1 MAQITASILIK
12 QPCIKYKS
20 IFQHHDLEKVTLT
33 QRYADGATVK
43 KKCPVFTGK
52 KGIEGLLYVEEKF
65 RKIARQLNYD
75 DGEELFDNWND
86 CLDDSAEE
94 KWDTLVSGIT
104 NAQHTVAR
112 FNAEMKNYYRRY
124 VDNEARDTLVDYFR
138 NLKKPV
144 DATPQEYADR
154 KQTIIKYA
162 NILPGTVE
170 EIPASTA
177 KKMIFDGFP
186 ETWRQEYIRKQTYAT
201 AELDDIIQFMTAE
214 KSFADTA
221 QAKQKRKNQEM
232 HKKKE
237 ESYKKKKGDFYGKR
251 NFCTNH
257 DSDLYHNV
265 PFNADCPKHGSGHT
279 AGACTQNPYGP
290 RYVRRHTN
298 RGGNRNNRNGGRT
311 YGNRGRDYNNSP
323 AQNNQANQNN
333 YQWNRNNR
341 PNQQSNF
348 YQGSFYQN
356 NIPLPSNQNCGM
368 QSRPIP
374 PPGGPPNEV
383 HAFDLIGQHGGERFE
398 RSVNDS
404 ARWPGQNGQQS

>member
-1 MAQITASILIK
+1 M
-12 QPCIKYKS
+12 
-20 IFQHHDLEKVTLT
+20 
-33 QRYADGATVK
+33 
-43 KKCPVFTGK
+43 
-52 KGIEGLLYVEEKF
+52 
-65 RKIARQLNYD
+65 
-75 DGEELFDNWND
+75 FDNWND

-94 KWDTLVSGIT
+94 KWDTLVSGIA
-104 NAQHTVAR
+104 NAQRTVAR

-124 VDNEARDTLVDYFR
+124 VDNETRDTLVDYLR

-177 KKMIFDGFP
+177 KKIIFDGFP
-186 ETWRQEYIRKQTYAT
+186 ETWRQEYVRKQTYAT

-237 ESYKKKKGDFYGKR
+237 EPPFRKRKNDFYGKR
-251 NFCTNH
+251 NFRTNN
-257 DSDLYHNV
+257 DSDLYRNV

-290 RYVRRHTN
+290 RYNRRQN
-298 RGGNRNNRNGGRT
+298 SGFRNGNRNNRQGNRSYGG
-311 YGNRGRDYNNSP
+311 RGRDHHNHQS
-323 AQNNQANQNN
+323 QHNQNN
-333 YQWNRNNR
+333 YQWNCNDR
-341 PNQQSNF
+341 PNQQSNY
-348 YQGSFYQN
+348 YQGSFYQQNAPMQPPHN
-356 NIPLPSNQNCGM
+356 NSN
-368 QSRPIP
+368 QSRPIQ
-374 PPGGPPNEV
+374 PPGGPPPEV
-383 HAFDLIGQHGGERFE
+383 HAFDLIGQHGGERCE
-398 RSVNDS
+398 RSMNTS
-404 ARWPGQNGQQS
+404 ARWPGQNGWQS